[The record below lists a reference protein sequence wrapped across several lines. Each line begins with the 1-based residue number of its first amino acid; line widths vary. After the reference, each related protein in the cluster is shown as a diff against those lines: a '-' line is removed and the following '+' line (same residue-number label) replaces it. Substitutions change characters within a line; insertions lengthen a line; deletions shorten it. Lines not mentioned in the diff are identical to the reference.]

1 VREQKAILAVIQD
14 DKGRFLV
21 TYNAKWNGYAF
32 PMIALPEEGD
42 ILGSLAV
49 QAAEHDLGCILPD
62 AVTAELD
69 YICYFGVS
77 NRTGEETQYECWLYS
92 VEPNQTLDLLSA
104 PSWNNNPPMFLT
116 FEELS
121 SRTDL
126 TWSTPAIAREFV
138 ENQEAVLAVITRAG
152 QRETEF
158 LLIDN
163 ANYGGYFFPTQR
175 VKTEVKPDQVAKGTV
190 RADLGYRGLALP
202 AYLGEIADVHF
213 SNRFFRDRNYRF
225 HICEVQL
232 PDVDLHQPGN
242 ILERAMT
249 RRGKQ
254 FLWLPASRLN
264 DPAVAFSPT
273 IPAIAPSVL
282 KAVPTRT
289 FAKPLRHSEGG
300 IVLIQ
305 RTVGGRKQWLAQW
318 NENWKAFFFIGGHRE
333 DDETFRDCV
342 IREIKEELGLDPID
356 CPVAATVASRV
367 EYKAISKSASEL
379 TEYIMEL
386 YCAQP
391 NPTGLKKIAD
401 NPKNKWLDEDE
412 IERQESHDA
421 RRVSVSMQVI
431 LDLAEWPDCR
441 MSAD

>member
-1 VREQKAILAVIQD
+1 
-14 DKGRFLV
+14 
-21 TYNAKWNGYAF
+21 
-32 PMIALPEEGD
+32 
-42 ILGSLAV
+42 
-49 QAAEHDLGCILPD
+49 LPD

-126 TWSTPAIAREFV
+126 TWSTPAIAREFL

-249 RRGKQ
+249 RRGK
-254 FLWLPASRLN
+254 
-264 DPAVAFSPT
+264 T
-273 IPAIAPSVL
+273 IPLATREPAERPGGRVL
-282 KAVPTRT
+282 PDHTRHRALCAEGRPHAHFRQT
-289 FAKPLRHSEGG
+289 FAPFGRRDRVDSAHSWRKKAMARPVERELEG
-300 IVLIQ
+300 IL
-305 RTVGGRKQWLAQW
+305 
-318 NENWKAFFFIGGHRE
+318 FHR
-333 DDETFRDCV
+333 RPP
-342 IREIKEELGLDPID
+342 RG
-356 CPVAATVASRV
+356 
-367 EYKAISKSASEL
+367 
-379 TEYIMEL
+379 
-386 YCAQP
+386 
-391 NPTGLKKIAD
+391 
-401 NPKNKWLDEDE
+401 
-412 IERQESHDA
+412 
-421 RRVSVSMQVI
+421 
-431 LDLAEWPDCR
+431 
-441 MSAD
+441 